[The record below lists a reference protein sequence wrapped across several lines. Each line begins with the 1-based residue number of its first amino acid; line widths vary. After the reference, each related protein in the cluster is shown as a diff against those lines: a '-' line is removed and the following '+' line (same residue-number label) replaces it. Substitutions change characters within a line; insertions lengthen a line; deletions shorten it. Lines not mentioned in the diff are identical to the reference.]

1 MKSFLR
7 ALLGCWLLLA
17 AASAARA
24 QVLTV
29 DMVLPGNEANGPA
42 GSPVQLQARVTGTAS
57 LYNTQFFVNGAP
69 VTLLLNHA
77 SALVPT
83 SLPSPVAQWTP
94 PQPGVY
100 FVTATTT
107 DAVGNRASALAV
119 RYFATGTVVSNPLPN
134 TLVPIGSSVVIK
146 ADATPASGFVRQI
159 EFFVDGVS
167 QGIDETAPYS
177 ILYTPPASP
186 ITHEITAVATDNN
199 GNVLPTSTPVQ
210 INSVA
215 PIGLLPTVSVASPA
229 NDSALRIPDYAQ
241 SASAA
246 IPISVIANDADGL
259 VSKVEIYV
267 DGVLVSVD
275 QQFPYGFLWQPQAT
289 GTYRIAAL
297 AFDDKNNVV
306 ASSSNR
312 VVISAPPSV
321 TITSPADGSTF
332 SAGAPVTL
340 TANASDS
347 DGTVTSVQFFADG
360 VLVGD
365 DSTAPYSVAW
375 TPLQKRDG
383 TFTFLNALATDNF
396 GITTLSR
403 TINVTVTGSGGGG
416 GSSIG
421 LTPTVTLTSPDAG
434 TRVRAGDTITL
445 GASATDPDGNVL
457 SVQFFANGQSV
468 GSDSTFPYSTTW
480 TPNSL
485 GAYALV
491 VKALDNDGNVASAT
505 VPVDVVAPSA
515 GLPQVALVSPVDG
528 ALGTVGAPVALA
540 ATAVDSDGTIT
551 AVEFS
556 VSGEA
561 IGTATAFP
569 YVVPWVP
576 SAPGVYSVAAIATDN
591 AGNRVGSAVA
601 TVTVRPA
608 VGNVPVA
615 SLAFNDPTR
624 RVDNPPKE
632 ADLLKPVDVAYGSK
646 LILSAGVVDEGGTVT
661 NASFFIN
668 GRRIASVNAAPFYT
682 VTSLDTLSNVIA
694 TVVVTDDSGNVTSAA
709 PLAIRTVA
717 SNAAAP
723 LEVKLAS
730 PLTGAS
736 YTAGGQIVFAASHNA
751 GNRPSPVIDYYVNGS
766 IFTTVTAEPFTA
778 NLGITRAG
786 AYDIHAVLRA
796 ENRTTVSQV
805 ARITVKAGSPP
816 KVSMTSPASGSASPL
831 GRGFTVSASASD
843 VDGTISDVQFFANGA
858 PIGSSSAAPYTVS
871 FNPASPGVYRITA
884 LAKDSSGQQT
894 MSAAASVLV
903 SSDTSAMGGDT
914 IYTGNF
920 SAGTESGR
928 ITLINSGGQTAVA
941 IAQTNGPT
949 PSFYFYQGITVDSGG
964 GFGLTD
970 STGATLI
977 SGRFSDTGAT
987 GTFDGGRVSF
997 ISPLTFGTSTTAAP
1011 SGLYNGNL
1019 TGRASSSVVG
1029 IVGADGTLSLYVA
1042 EGTAR
1047 DAGSGGVS
1055 ASGAFAFNL
1064 ASGARVSGTIQMAN
1078 RFISGTIS
1086 GGSLAGTFTGAAS
1099 SGGTFSDGVLRNV
1112 STRGL
1117 VGTGERVL
1125 VAGFVVAGDQ
1135 PKRMLLRAVGP
1146 SLASLGVTGV
1156 LANPNLQLYRGQS
1169 VINQND
1175 DWGNN
1180 AEAQAA
1186 AAQVGALPLPAG
1198 SLDSA
1203 LVVTLNP
1210 GIYTAVV
1217 SGVSAGTGV
1226 ALVEVFDLDV
1236 PEPFTAQKVLNLST
1250 RGDVGTGDRALLVGF
1265 VVNGT
1270 SAKKVLIRA
1279 AGPALGA
1286 LGVSGVLTDPF
1297 LRVFQGSTVI
1307 RENDN
1312 WESGNNL
1319 ALLREGSAKTGA
1331 FAFPAGGKDAAVLL
1345 TLPPGSYTAQVS
1357 GVAGATGVGLV
1368 EVYEVP

>member
-1 MKSFLR
+1 MKSLLR
-7 ALLGCWLLLA
+7 ALLGCWLLVA
-17 AASAARA
+17 AVSAARA
-24 QVLTV
+24 QVLSV
-29 DMVLPGNEANGPA
+29 DVVLPGNEASGPA

-57 LYNTQFFVNGAP
+57 LYNTQFFVNGSP
-69 VTLLLNHA
+69 VTLLINHSSSLLP
-77 SALVPT
+77 SAL
-83 SLPSPVAQWTP
+83 PSTFAQWTP

-100 FVTATTT
+100 FITANST
-107 DAVGNRASALAV
+107 DAIGNRASSLAV
-119 RYFATGTVVSNPLPN
+119 RYFATGTVVSNPLQN

-186 ITHEITAVATDNN
+186 TTHSITAVATDNN
-199 GNVLPTSTPVQ
+199 GNLLPTTAPVL
-210 INSVA
+210 INSVT

-229 NDSALRIPDYAQ
+229 NDTALRIPDYSQ

-246 IPISVIANDADGL
+246 IPISVIANDADGV

-289 GTYRIAAL
+289 GSYRIAAL

-312 VVISAPPSV
+312 VTISAPPTV
-321 TITSPADGSTF
+321 TLTSPAEGATF

-360 VLVGD
+360 VLIGD
-365 DSTAPYSVAW
+365 DATAPYSVAW
-375 TPLQKRDG
+375 TPVQKRDG
-383 TFTFLNALATDNF
+383 TFTFLTALATDNF
-396 GITTLSR
+396 GITTLSKSV
-403 TINVTVTGSGGGG
+403 NVTVTGSGGGG

-421 LTPTVTLTSPDAG
+421 LTPSVSLTAPGAG
-434 TRVRAGDTITL
+434 TRIRAGDTITL
-445 GASATDPDGNVL
+445 SASATDPDGNIL

-468 GSDSTFPYSTTW
+468 GSDTTFPYSTTW
-480 TPNSL
+480 TPTSL

-491 VKALDNDGNVASAT
+491 VKALDNDGNVSSST

-551 AVEFS
+551 SVEFS

-561 IGTATAFP
+561 IGTARAFP
-569 YVVPWVP
+569 YVVAWVP
-576 SAPGVYSVAAIATDN
+576 SAPGIYSVTATATDN
-591 AGNRVGSAVA
+591 AGNRTASPVA
-601 TVTVRPA
+601 TVTVNPA

-615 SLAFNDPTR
+615 SFRFNEPSR
-624 RVDNPPKE
+624 GVDNQPTD

-646 LILSAGVVDEGGTVT
+646 LILAASAVDEGGTVT
-661 NASFFIN
+661 NATFFIN
-668 GRRIASVNAAPFYT
+668 GRRIASVSAAPFYT
-682 VTSLDTLSNVIA
+682 VTSLDTLSSVIA
-694 TVVVTDDSGNVTSAA
+694 TVVITDDSGNVTSAA
-709 PLAIRTVA
+709 PLAIRTIP
-717 SNAAAP
+717 STGAAP

-730 PLTGAS
+730 PMTGGS

-751 GNRPSPVIDYYVNGS
+751 GNRPPPVIDYYVNGA
-766 IFTTVTAEPFTA
+766 IFTTVSAEPFTT
-778 NLGITRAG
+778 NLGITRPG
-786 AYDIHAVLRA
+786 TYDIHAVLRSD
-796 ENRTTVSQV
+796 NRTTVSAP

-816 KVSMTSPASGSASPL
+816 KVSMTSPSSGSASPL
-831 GRGFTVSASASD
+831 GRGLTVTASASD
-843 VDGTISDVQFFANGA
+843 VDGIISEVQFFANGA
-858 PIGSSSAAPYTVS
+858 PIGTVKAAPYTVS
-871 FNPASPGVYRITA
+871 FTPPSPGVYRITA

-894 MSAAASVLV
+894 MSAPAAVLV
-903 SSDTSAMGGDT
+903 NSETTAMGSDT

-920 SAGTESGR
+920 SSGTESGR
-928 ITLINSGGQTAVA
+928 ITLINTGGQTAVA

-949 PSFYFYQGITVDSGG
+949 PKFYFYQGITVDSGN
-964 GFGLTD
+964 GFSLAD
-970 STGATLI
+970 ANGASLI

-987 GTFDGGRVSF
+987 GTFDGGRASF
-997 ISPLTFGTSTTAAP
+997 ISPLTFGTSAVAVP

-1019 TGRASSSVVG
+1019 TGRASSTVVG

-1042 EGTAR
+1042 DGTAR

-1055 ASGAFAFNL
+1055 ASGGFAFNL
-1064 ASGARVSGTIQMAN
+1064 ASGARVSGTIQTSS
-1078 RFISGTIS
+1078 RFISGTIT
-1086 GGSLAGTFTGAAS
+1086 GGSLAGTFTGASS
-1099 SGGTFSDGVLRNV
+1099 SGASFSDGVLRNV

-1135 PKRMLLRAVGP
+1135 PKRLLLRAVGP

-1186 AAQVGALPLPAG
+1186 AAQVGAFPLPAG

-1250 RGDVGTGDRALLVGF
+1250 RGDVGAGGRALVVGF

-1270 SAKKVLIRA
+1270 SAKKVLVRA
-1279 AGPALGA
+1279 AGPVLGA
-1286 LGVSGVLTDPF
+1286 LGVSGALTDPF
-1297 LRVFQGSTVI
+1297 LRIFQGSTVI

-1331 FAFPAGGKDAAVLL
+1331 FALPAGSKDAALLL

-1357 GVAGATGVGLV
+1357 GVGGTTGISLV